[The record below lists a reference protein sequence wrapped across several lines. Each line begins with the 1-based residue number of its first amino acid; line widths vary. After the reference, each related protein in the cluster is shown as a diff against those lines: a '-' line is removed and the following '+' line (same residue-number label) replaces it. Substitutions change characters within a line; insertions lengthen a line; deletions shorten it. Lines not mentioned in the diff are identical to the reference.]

1 MGPSGCPHESPERRG
16 RPIAWKL
23 AGQRRSEADRVD
35 QPRALT
41 HHRLEYLLRTGIVD
55 SVDFRGTRKHSSGKE
70 ADRPGGIPPAP
81 KADTGEPLLAAVS
94 AATPVT
100 RFNPLQGVSRSHALS
115 AVAAPVANPS
125 DQGSSGFGTLRL
137 LAVIVG
143 GLFLVYAGVRLVL
156 GPVEP
161 DMPGLLR
168 FGTRRYR

>member
-1 MGPSGCPHESPERRG
+1 VE
-16 RPIAWKL
+16 
-23 AGQRRSEADRVD
+23 
-35 QPRALT
+35 
-41 HHRLEYLLRTGIVD
+41 
-55 SVDFRGTRKHSSGKE
+55 
-70 ADRPGGIPPAP
+70 PPAP
-81 KADTGEPLLAAVS
+81 RADTGEALIAAVS

-100 RFNPLQGVSRSHALS
+100 RFDPIEGVSRSHALS

-125 DQGSSGFGTLRL
+125 DQGASGFGTLRL